1 MERPESMVLRAL
13 QQRNLAMHAACRVT
27 DACEG
32 LLSRSAAVQADLL
45 KQQQRADGLV
55 KEKAE
60 MEADLTLLRQNE
72 VNAGVSR
79 EHIEVLQQQLE
90 LAKSEA
96 AHSARQSI
104 GDASHRQAAE
114 EAAQQLGE
122 KLSML
127 REELADTR
135 AERDS
140 LQTTL
145 VRKVHQRESTVRRT
159 FRLCVHARS
168 HATCSVPG
176 CSDQR
181 VAP

>member
-1 MERPESMVLRAL
+1 MVLRAL

-114 EAAQQLGE
+114 EAAQQLGG
-122 KLSML
+122 
-127 REELADTR
+127 REPR
-135 AERDS
+135 AR
-140 LQTTL
+140 
-145 VRKVHQRESTVRRT
+145 VRT
-159 FRLCVHARS
+159 AR
-168 HATCSVPG
+168 ANP
-176 CSDQR
+176 R
-181 VAP
+181 VADLFLHTCKPARGRKAIHVKGGAC